1 MHHPAPTHTTVS
13 GITIGLQNTFILSQE
28 LLRTFAAPPHP
39 EVEDHIAS
47 RFAILPQKSLMVL
60 PAPVRHLHRNRRFIR
75 LYVASGN

>member
-1 MHHPAPTHTTVS
+1 MPAY
-13 GITIGLQNTFILSQE
+13 LLIL
-28 LLRTFAAPPHP
+28 FAVLTRLALAATPHP